1 MKRFPLFRSLT
12 LLMLPALLA
21 AGILMALG
29 SGRPAIQVSEPSPF
43 TSAGY
48 LGITYLDLSRPLATD
63 PKLVGTRGALI
74 TAVAPGSPAEQFGF
88 LPGDLIVSLDDQPV
102 GETCPLLQSLLARR
116 AGDQVTVVIQ
126 RGDQNMTLPVVLSQR
141 VR

>member
-1 MKRFPLFRSLT
+1 MKRFPLFRSLI
-12 LLMLPALLA
+12 LLMLLALLA
-21 AGILMALG
+21 PGLLLALG

-43 TSAGY
+43 ISAGY
-48 LGITYLDLSRPLATD
+48 LGITYLDLSGPIATD
-63 PKLVGTRGALI
+63 PKLAGTRGALI
-74 TAVAPGSPAEQFGF
+74 TAVAPGSPAEQVGL
-88 LPGDLIVSLDDQPV
+88 LPGDLIVSMDDQPV

-116 AGDQVTVVIQ
+116 AGDQVTVVVQ

>member
-1 MKRFPLFRSLT
+1 MKRFQAFRI
-12 LLMLPALLA
+12 LLLSMVLAVVA
-21 AGILMALG
+21 AGLLMALG

-48 LGITYLDLSRPLATD
+48 LGITYLDLSTPIATD
-63 PKLVGTRGALI
+63 PKLAGTRGALI
-74 TAVAPGSPAEQFGF
+74 TAVAPGSPAEQSGF
-88 LPGDLIVSLDDQPV
+88 LPGDFIVSLDDQPV